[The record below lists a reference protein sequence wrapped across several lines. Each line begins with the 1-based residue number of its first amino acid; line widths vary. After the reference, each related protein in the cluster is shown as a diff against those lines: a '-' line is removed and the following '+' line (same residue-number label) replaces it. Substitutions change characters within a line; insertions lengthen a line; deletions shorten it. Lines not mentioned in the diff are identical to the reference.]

1 MVKFLTWSLLGIT
14 ELLPVE
20 LVDETSTYLAQTLY
34 GMFLILGGVL
44 LLNMMIALLSNT
56 YQEVE
61 VNFR

>member
-20 LVDETSTYLAQTLY
+20 LVDETSTSLAQTLY

>member
-1 MVKFLTWSLLGIT
+1 MVRFLSWSLLGIT
-14 ELLPVE
+14 ELLPIE
-20 LVDETSTYLAQTLY
+20 HVDEMSTSLAQIHY

-56 YQEVE
+56 YQQVE